1 MAEEITGNTSHTGT
15 DLEEAAKMW
24 GNELAFESGEE
35 PENEDN
41 QERAESEEEPDSEE
55 DVQEEEEYE
64 EDEEEPEEQLFE
76 VKSNG
81 EVKSVTL
88 QQLQDNFS
96 KGENYTQKSQSLA
109 DERKSFEQEMADSR
123 QLRDQAINVL
133 ETAKAQT
140 QPEQQD
146 PAYWQD
152 LKDND
157 PMEFMLQRDSLREA
171 QMQNQLRDQQ
181 LNQLRLQE
189 DADERKKLED
199 YVGLQRDELKSLV
212 PEWSNEETANAE
224 KQLVLEYG
232 KRVGFSAEE
241 MENAYDARAVATMRK
256 AALYDQLTEKRKG
269 LKPVQR
275 KSMKAGSKS
284 GDPSSARVVKA
295 ATRLKQ
301 SGNLEDAAGVFYNM
315 IRSK

>member
-109 DERKSFEQEMADSR
+109 EDRKSFEQERVDTR
-123 QLRDQAINVL
+123 QMRDQAISIL
-133 ETAKAQT
+133 ETAQAQTRPVQQDDAYWENLKDTDPVQWMMERDALRESQVQDQLRGHKLQQLKAQESAEMR
-140 QPEQQD
+140 QEHEQYLSSQ
-146 PAYWQD
+146 Y
-152 LKDND
+152 
-157 PMEFMLQRDSLREA
+157 
-171 QMQNQLRDQQ
+171 
-181 LNQLRLQE
+181 
-189 DADERKKLED
+189 
-199 YVGLQRDELKSLV
+199 DELKILI
-212 PEWSNEETANAE
+212 PEWDDPQVAETEKKSVVEWAGTTGKFTEEELTH
-224 KQLVLEYG
+224 
-232 KRVGFSAEE
+232 
-241 MENAYDARAVATMRK
+241 AYDARAVATMRK
-256 AALYDQLTEKRKG
+256 AMLHDRIMEKRKS
-269 LKPVQR
+269 LKPVTRQNMR
-275 KSMKAGSKS
+275 AGSKS
-284 GDPSSARVVKA
+284 EEPSKMRAGKA
-295 ATRLKQ
+295 AQRLKK
-301 SGNLEDAAGVFYNM
+301 
-315 IRSK
+315 IRSCRRCSRGIL